1 MRQEVYTKDTVIME
15 VNAVMYFSFNNIQL
29 AVYQVDDLPSAISN
43 TAQTQLKEAFGRL
56 SFTEALASQQEVN
69 ENMNRNFSARFHQ
82 WGITVHRIELQ
93 DMKPKGGTNEG
104 MKKQMIAERERR
116 GDFIRAEGN
125 KAARK
130 LASEGTKIVKYNM
143 GLAEQDAA
151 RKRSEGEKDSKVK
164 IAKAEKNA
172 LDVITSA

>member
-1 MRQEVYTKDTVIME
+1 MPTSGLHCKFHLSCVCCIPLPGLQ
-15 VNAVMYFSFNNIQL
+15 

-93 DMKPKGGTNEG
+93 DMKPKGG
-104 MKKQMIAERERR
+104 AC
-116 GDFIRAEGN
+116 
-125 KAARK
+125 
-130 LASEGTKIVKYNM
+130 
-143 GLAEQDAA
+143 
-151 RKRSEGEKDSKVK
+151 
-164 IAKAEKNA
+164 
-172 LDVITSA
+172 SAPEP

>member
-1 MRQEVYTKDTVIME
+1 MRFV
-15 VNAVMYFSFNNIQL
+15 L
-29 AVYQVDDLPSAISN
+29 AA
-43 TAQTQLKEAFGRL
+43 
-56 SFTEALASQQEVN
+56 
-69 ENMNRNFSARFHQ
+69 
-82 WGITVHRIELQ
+82 
-93 DMKPKGGTNEG
+93 GTNEG

-151 RKRSEGEKDSKVK
+151 RKRCVRVAAWWQSEGQIDFRCFVFRCFVCPLLLSFSFPNAVWLLLGLRVRK
-164 IAKAEKNA
+164 IQR
-172 LDVITSA
+172 LRLLRLRRMRWM